1 MVYHQRRPGGGFTLI
16 ELLVVIAIIAIL
28 IGLLLP
34 AVQKIREAAARMTCM
49 NNLKQLGLAMHNFES
64 TNGGFP
70 PCRVNNPPAFPN
82 IRGQHTWAPFM
93 FPYIEQQ
100 PLYDRYNFGVN
111 FDNTT
116 DRSKGTTNS
125 AVIQTDVKIFL
136 CPSAPAGRKQQGT
149 TPNLGVTDY
158 SPTSSITLSSFLTVT
173 LPPADSATLR
183 GVLGQNVYRR
193 IGHVTDGTSHTMA
206 FAEDAG
212 RPQTWELGRRVA
224 ADHPPQPPGKRAS
237 IGGWAQP
244 SNLINVTGI
253 MPGIAAP
260 TNNFPGPCA
269 VNCCN
274 GEDIYS
280 FHAGGANI
288 LLTDGS
294 VHFLKAT
301 ATLNTV
307 AILLTPNDGLVLATN
322 DY

>member
-1 MVYHQRRPGGGFTLI
+1 MFQRKRGSSEGFTLI

-34 AVQKIREAAARMTCM
+34 AVQKIREAAARMACM
-49 NNLKQLGLAMHNFES
+49 NNLKQIGLALHNFES
-64 TNGGFP
+64 ANGGFP
-70 PCRVNNPPAFPN
+70 PCRVNNPPAP
-82 IRGQHTWAPFM
+82 IGAKGQHTWAPFL

-100 PLYDRYNFGVN
+100 AVYDRYNFAVN

-116 DRSKGTTNS
+116 DTSKGTTNS
-125 AVIQTDVKIFL
+125 AIIQTDVKIFL
-136 CPSAPAGRKQQGT
+136 CPSAPAGRKQTGT

-158 SPTSSITLSSFLTVT
+158 SPTTSVTLSPFLTVT
-173 LPPADSATLR
+173 LPAADTATLR

-193 IGHVTDGTSHTMA
+193 IGFVTDGTSNTMA

-212 RPQTWELGRRVA
+212 RPQTWELGQRVA
-224 ADHPPQPPGKRAS
+224 PDHPPQPPGKRAS

-244 SNLINVTGI
+244 SNLINITGI
-253 MPGIAAP
+253 MPGIAPPA
-260 TNNFPGPCA
+260 NNFPGPCA
-269 VNCCN
+269 VNCDN

-280 FHAGGANI
+280 FHPGGANI
-288 LLTDGS
+288 LMTDGS

-307 AILLTPNDGLVLATN
+307 AILLTPNDGLVLTTN
-322 DY
+322 DF